1 MVTRCAIC
9 RTGKVRVAE
18 TSATAMRTQPALSV
32 GLTVKQGF
40 IRLRIKHLGPHRH
53 ADNYVCAFFA
63 RTIAALAMQT
73 ATGDVQRVVT
83 QMQQRIQR
91 RISQDP
97 DVTTAASIAARGSA
111 ARNKLLAAKC
121 SHAVTTVASLYP
133 NFYAIHKHT
142 DNTLLSHDSSQI

>member
-18 TSATAMRTQPALSV
+18 ASATAMRSQPALSV
-32 GLTVKQGF
+32 GITVKQEF
-40 IRLRIKHLGPHRH
+40 IRLRIKHLGPYRH

-83 QMQQRIQR
+83 QMQQRVQR

-97 DVTTAASIAARGSA
+97 DVAAPASLAARGSA
-111 ARNKLLAAKC
+111 ARDKLLAPKS
-121 SHAVTTVASLYP
+121 SHAVKIGRASCRERV
-133 NFYAIHKHT
+133 
-142 DNTLLSHDSSQI
+142 